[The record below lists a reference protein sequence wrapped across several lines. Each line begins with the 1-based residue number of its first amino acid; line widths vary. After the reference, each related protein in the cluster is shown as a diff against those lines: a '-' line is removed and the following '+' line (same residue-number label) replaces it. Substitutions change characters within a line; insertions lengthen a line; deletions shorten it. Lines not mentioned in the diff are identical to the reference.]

1 MEIINNSIEWRK
13 GSGYIHIPCKDN
25 YEIIIT
31 GHSKVSNYDLQC
43 ILSRNQNRIVVNM
56 LNKES
61 LEVLE
66 KIKAKRDIHYLQIN
80 TIGFDSDN
88 LINSLPNGIITL
100 HIGYNCWNKKIYNL
114 PNSLKSLVM
123 YCHTNDDCCNL
134 PHGIEYLTLG
144 ITVDDIDL
152 SNLPSSIKHLKLLN
166 VFNQINLDNVCKSIP
181 YYIPYS
187 IENDI

>member
-13 GSGYIHIPCKDN
+13 GSGCIHIPCKDN

-31 GHSKVSNYDLQC
+31 GISKVSNYDLQC
-43 ILSRNQNRIVVNM
+43 ILSRNQNRFVVNM

-134 PHGIEYLTLG
+134 PHGLEHLTLG

-152 SNLPSSIKHLKLLN
+152 SNLPSSIKYLKLLN
-166 VFNQINLDNVCKSIP
+166 VFNHINLDNVCKSIP